1 MAYTDFI
8 AAIDLGT
15 SHLVGMVGTKNE
27 AGALSIIAYEV
38 EDSGSC
44 IRRGCVYNVKETA
57 NKIKRLVLKLENKLG
72 GSKIGQVY
80 VGIGG
85 QSLRSI
91 DHTVCKVLG
100 TEGVITEEIIDLL
113 YKECRE
119 YRPDMLGV
127 FDVVSPSYFLDD
139 KPESNPVGVP
149 CSRIEA
155 RYKLIVGRPSLRLNI
170 ENSIADQAKID
181 IAGII
186 VSPLAL
192 GDVVLSEN
200 EKDLGCALIG
210 FGASVTTVTVYKGG
224 KLVNLSIVPFG
235 GNLIT
240 KDLTNLRVVETEA
253 ERLKITYGSAKADRD
268 NDMAIQVSLADGMG
282 LREIKLAE
290 LNNVVESRMEEILE
304 NVYARLEATGLMNE
318 LGAGVVITGGA
329 AVLKNLPNVMS
340 ERLKMEV
347 RFSSV
352 RKGVVA
358 SGDLMVASNPE
369 YAVAIGLIAKGT
381 KNCALYIP
389 PKPEPKPE
397 PKLEPEIKKEPEPD
411 PEPAK
416 VKPKAEK
423 KKGPGLFGRLTKG
436 IDSFGKTLFEDEEV
450 EKKQRDE

>member
-15 SHLVGMVGTKNE
+15 SHLVGMVGTKN
-27 AGALSIIAYEV
+27 ASGALSIIAYEV

-57 NKIKRLVLKLENKLG
+57 NKIKRLVLKLENKLN

-100 TEGVITEEIIDLL
+100 VEGVVTEEIIDAL
-113 YKECRE
+113 YQECRE
-119 YRPDMLGV
+119 YRPDMLAV

-155 RYKLIVGRPSLRLNI
+155 RYKLIVGRPSMKLNI
-170 ENSIADQAKID
+170 INSIAEQAKIE
-181 IAGII
+181 IAGIL

-192 GDVVLSEN
+192 GDVVLSDN
-200 EKDLGCALIG
+200 EKDLGCALVG

-240 KDLTNLRVVETEA
+240 KDLTNLRVVESEA

-268 NDMAIQVSLADGMG
+268 NELTIQVSQADGMG
-282 LREIKLAE
+282 LREIKLGE
-290 LNNVVESRMEEILE
+290 LNNVVESRMDEILE
-304 NVYARLEATGLMNE
+304 NVYARLEATGLLNA
-318 LGAGVVITGGA
+318 LSAGVVITGGGA
-329 AVLKNLPNVMS
+329 ALKNLPNVMS

-347 RFSSV
+347 RYSSV
-352 RKGVVA
+352 RKGVIA
-358 SGDLMVASNPE
+358 SGDLIMASNPE
-369 YAVAIGLIAKGT
+369 YAVAIGLIVKGT

-397 PKLEPEIKKEPEPD
+397 PI
-411 PEPAK
+411 PEPAPK
-416 VKPKAEK
+416 PEPTPEPIPEKPKPEK
-423 KKGPGLFGRLTKG
+423 KRPSLFGRLTKG
-436 IDSFGKTLFEDEEV
+436 IDSFGKTLFDDDEV
-450 EKKQRDE
+450 GKR